1 MLPQG
6 PPCHSHAAVH
16 TRFPDDGGNTYLCQ
30 SLAWTLVTF
39 CFYPEEV
46 ITMNVQAHPL
56 PESDER
62 QLKKMASR
70 YVADYPD
77 LNALA
82 RSAAQNIIFRH
93 TGKHLDPD
101 QVYWHRF
108 STASSSSRS
117 FTGWQHAGKAVKSMT
132 MTELVIRRFDVS
144 EQQAP
149 DELAVYGGFYTDG
162 PEHGVFNEQNEVRML
177 PAEVLN
183 DFWALDFS
191 AGYRRQMDRF
201 WAQHSDNFCVLAK
214 VRYLACAGES
224 LSRGLLSA
232 TDFDVLRSV
241 LTAGGDS
248 VTLEQ
253 LREPAPATS
262 AVSVF
267 HLELGAFKARDILRV
282 VDEGG
287 RQILYVCG
295 AQTPFYCFDTHQQVY
310 EWLKAQ
316 FLTLGTR
323 EAICAR
329 FLHSASDWDTH
340 RGAFQRDVTQLLM
353 SDHDNAGVDRLVNR
367 GAAPIP
373 GDPFA
378 YLRDV
383 ARHDMTA
390 DATTL
395 LTDNSDLRKQIWLG
409 YLNAFLSVFGNLA
422 PLGWPLAL
430 AVVGASLIS
439 TGLSIDQAVNAKN
452 AEQRRRGILG
462 AIASAIYLFVNLP
475 LLSRLGA
482 DVREPMR
489 PRSPTGLSAGAD
501 ALPTPVATDP
511 LSGMSNNVVLESLT
525 PVSEQGLHEGTY
537 RLGNGETWAFI
548 DGQAHRL
555 SLDESLGSWVIV
567 DPQNP
572 FAFSG
577 RCPVRFDG
585 QGRWERLPIPGLAGG
600 APMDAGAL
608 AVTSPPAT
616 PFSSVQ
622 SAFWDRF
629 MQLNLFDEQL
639 YSEAALA
646 RQKAVVEVFCME
658 PQEIVSTDSEGE
670 DVHFDQWGARH
681 RVFKTADGEYVG
693 SSIKHYTHEDDA
705 YNQFLRTGV
714 AIYSD
719 QVALVQKLVEDV
731 STLGYNNDVALYRG
745 GSGARGTSGAFFC
758 TGEVTVGDVLVNTD
772 ITSFSE
778 NPYQARTFA
787 SSQAGAHASA
797 TNTPVRFDDTS
808 VVFVL
813 PEKQYLSAAPIAPFS
828 ASPDEAE
835 AIFLPGHYFQID
847 SIEQVIG
854 TFYRFMKVQL
864 REVTGP
870 VPGRK
875 LLDMRTAEPFSRQ
888 GYAARL
894 GSAGRV
900 LVDCFF
906 PSQRP

>member
-1 MLPQG
+1 
-6 PPCHSHAAVH
+6 
-16 TRFPDDGGNTYLCQ
+16 
-30 SLAWTLVTF
+30 
-39 CFYPEEV
+39 
-46 ITMNVQAHPL
+46 MNAHAHPS

-70 YVADYPD
+70 YVTDYPD

-82 RSAAQNIIFRH
+82 RSAAHSIIFKH

-101 QVYWHRF
+101 HVYWHRF
-108 STASSSSRS
+108 SSASSSSRS
-117 FTGWQHAGKAVKSMT
+117 FTGWQHAGATVTSMT
-132 MTELVIRRFDVS
+132 MTELVIRRFNAS

-162 PEHGVFNEQNEVRML
+162 PQHGFYDERNEVRML

-183 DFWALDFS
+183 DFWTLDFS
-191 AGYRRQMDRF
+191 AGYRRQMDSF

-214 VRYLACAGES
+214 VRYLASAGEA
-224 LSRGLLSA
+224 LSGNQLSA
-232 TDFDVLRSV
+232 TDFGMLRSV
-241 LTAGGDS
+241 LATGPRP
-248 VTLEQ
+248 VTLAQ
-253 LREPAPATS
+253 LRGPMPATS

-267 HLELGAFKARDILRV
+267 HLELGGFKARDILRI
-282 VDEGG
+282 VDQSG

-295 AQTPFYCFDTHQQVY
+295 AQAPFYCFDTHHQLY

-316 FLTLGTR
+316 FLSIRTR
-323 EAICAR
+323 AAFCAR
-329 FLHSASDWDTH
+329 FLHSASDWETH
-340 RGAFQRDVTQLLM
+340 RAAFQRDVAQLL
-353 SDHDNAGVDRLVNR
+353 SNDHDDHGANRLVNR
-367 GAAPIP
+367 GAEPIS
-373 GDPFA
+373 GDAFV

-383 ARHDMTA
+383 ARHDMTS

-439 TGLSIDQAVNAKN
+439 TGLNIDQAVNGKS

-475 LLSRLGA
+475 LLSRMGA
-482 DVREPMR
+482 DVREPMTTR
-489 PRSPTGLSAGAD
+489 TSEGLSAGAD
-501 ALPTPVATDP
+501 AMPTPVATDP

-525 PVSEQGLHEGTY
+525 PVSEQGRYQGTY
-537 RLGNGETWAFI
+537 GLSNGETWAVI
-548 DGQAHRL
+548 EGQPRRL
-555 SLDESLGSWVIV
+555 TYDEGLGSWVMV

-572 FAFSG
+572 FAFNG
-577 RCPVRFDG
+577 RCPVRFNG
-585 QGRWERLPIPGLAGG
+585 QDRWERLPTPGLAGG
-600 APMDAGAL
+600 APMEAGAL
-608 AVTSPPAT
+608 TVTPPPVA
-616 PFSSVQ
+616 PVVSVQ

-646 RQKAVVEVFCME
+646 RQKAVVELFCME
-658 PQEIVSTDSEGE
+658 PQEVVAIDSEGE
-670 DVHFDQWGARH
+670 DVHFDQWGAKH

-693 SSIKHYTHEDDA
+693 SSIKHYTHEDEA

-714 AIYSD
+714 AMYSD

-745 GSGARGTSGAFFC
+745 GSGARGTSGAFFR
-758 TGEVTVGDVLVNTD
+758 TGDVTVGDVLVNTD

-787 SSQAGAHASA
+787 STQAGAHASA
-797 TNTPVRFDDTS
+797 TNAPIRFDDTS

-813 PEKQYLSAAPIAPFS
+813 PEKQYLSGAPIAPFS

-835 AIFLPGHYFQID
+835 VIFLPGHYFQID
-847 SIEQVIG
+847 SIEQVVG

-870 VPGRK
+870 VSGRK
-875 LLDMRTAEPFSRQ
+875 LLDMRTAEPFTRQ

-894 GSAGRV
+894 GGAGRV
-900 LVDCFF
+900 LIDRFF
-906 PSQRP
+906 PSQQP

>member
-1 MLPQG
+1 
-6 PPCHSHAAVH
+6 
-16 TRFPDDGGNTYLCQ
+16 
-30 SLAWTLVTF
+30 
-39 CFYPEEV
+39 
-46 ITMNVQAHPL
+46 MNAQAHPL

-62 QLKKMASR
+62 QLKNMASR
-70 YVADYPD
+70 YVTDYPD

-82 RSAAQNIIFRH
+82 RSAAQSIIFRH

-108 STASSSSRS
+108 SSASSSSRS
-117 FTGWQHAGKAVKSMT
+117 FTGWQHAGATVKSMT
-132 MTELVIRRFDVS
+132 MTELVIRRFNVS
-144 EQQAP
+144 EQRAP

-162 PEHGVFNEQNEVRML
+162 PEHGFYDERNEVRML

-214 VRYLACAGES
+214 VRYLASAGES
-224 LSRGLLSA
+224 LSRNQLSA
-232 TDFDVLRSV
+232 TDFDMLRSV
-241 LTAGGDS
+241 LATGPGPA
-248 VTLEQ
+248 TLAQ
-253 LREPAPATS
+253 LREPMPATS

-267 HLELGAFKARDILRV
+267 HLELGAFKARDILRI
-282 VDEGG
+282 VDENG

-295 AQTPFYCFDTHQQVY
+295 AQTPFYCFDTHHQLY

-316 FLTLGTR
+316 FLSIRTR
-323 EAICAR
+323 EAFCAR
-329 FLHSASDWDTH
+329 FLHSASDWETH
-340 RGAFQRDVTQLLM
+340 RAAFQRDVAQLL
-353 SDHDNAGVDRLVNR
+353 SNDHDDAGANRLVNR
-367 GAAPIP
+367 GAEPIP
-373 GDPFA
+373 GDPFV

-383 ARHDMTA
+383 ARHDMTS

-439 TGLSIDQAVNAKN
+439 TGLNIDQAVNGKS
-452 AEQRRRGILG
+452 AEQRRRGIVG
-462 AIASAIYLFVNLP
+462 AIASAIYLCLNLP
-475 LLSRLGA
+475 LLSRMGA
-482 DVREPMR
+482 DVREPMKA
-489 PRSPTGLSAGAD
+489 PSPMGPNAGAN
-501 ALPTPVATDP
+501 AIPTLLATDP
-511 LSGMSNNVVLESLT
+511 LSGMSDNAVLESLT
-525 PVSEQGLHEGTY
+525 PVSEEGPYQGAY
-537 RLGNGETWAFI
+537 RLSNGETWAI
-548 DGQAHRL
+548 IEGQAHRL
-555 SLDESLGSWVIV
+555 NFDESLGSWVMV
-567 DPQNP
+567 DPHNP
-572 FAFSG
+572 FAFNG

-585 QGRWERLPIPGLAGG
+585 QGQWERLPIPGLSGG
-600 APMDAGAL
+600 APMDAGA
-608 AVTSPPAT
+608 VTISPPPAT
-616 PFSSVQ
+616 PVANVQ

-646 RQKAVVEVFCME
+646 RQQAAVEVFCME
-658 PQEIVSTDSEGE
+658 PHEIITTDSEGE

-681 RVFKTADGEYVG
+681 RVFKTADGEFVG
-693 SSIKHYTHEDDA
+693 SSITHYTHEDDA

-719 QVALVQKLVEDV
+719 QVALVQRLAEDV
-731 STLGYNNDVALYRG
+731 TTLGYNNDVALYRG
-745 GSGARGTSGAFFC
+745 GSGARGTSGAFFR
-758 TGEVTVGDVLVNTD
+758 TGDVTVGDVLVNTD

-787 SSQAGAHASA
+787 SSQAGVHASA
-797 TNTPVRFDDTS
+797 TDAPIRFDDTS

-813 PEKQYLSAAPIAPFS
+813 PEKNYLSAAPIAPFS
-828 ASPDEAE
+828 ASPEEAE

-847 SIEQVIG
+847 SIEQVVG

-875 LLDMRTAEPFSRQ
+875 LLDMRTAEPFIRQ
-888 GYAARL
+888 NYAARL
-894 GSAGRV
+894 GGAGRV
-900 LVDCFF
+900 LVDRFF
-906 PSQRP
+906 PIQQP

>member
-1 MLPQG
+1 
-6 PPCHSHAAVH
+6 
-16 TRFPDDGGNTYLCQ
+16 
-30 SLAWTLVTF
+30 
-39 CFYPEEV
+39 
-46 ITMNVQAHPL
+46 MNVQAHPL

-62 QLKKMASR
+62 QLKLIASR
-70 YVADYPD
+70 YVIDYPD

-82 RSAAQNIIFRH
+82 RSAAQSIIFRH

-101 QVYWHRF
+101 RVYWHRF
-108 STASSSSRS
+108 SSASSSSRS
-117 FTGWQHAGKAVKSMT
+117 FTGWKHAGATMESMT
-132 MTELVIRRFDVS
+132 MTELVIRRFNAS

-162 PEHGVFNEQNEVRML
+162 PQHGFYDERNEVRML

-191 AGYRRQMDRF
+191 AGYRRRMDRF
-201 WAQHSDNFCVLAK
+201 WAQHGDNFCVLAK
-214 VRYLACAGES
+214 VRYLASAGEG
-224 LSRGLLSA
+224 LSRNQLSA
-232 TDFDVLRSV
+232 TDFEMLRSV
-241 LTAGGDS
+241 LATGPGP
-248 VTLEQ
+248 VTLAQ
-253 LREPAPATS
+253 LREPMPVTS

-267 HLELGAFKARDILRV
+267 HLELGAFKARDILRI
-282 VDEGG
+282 VDENG

-295 AQTPFYCFDTHQQVY
+295 AQTPFYCFDTHHQMY

-316 FLTLGTR
+316 FLSIRTR
-323 EAICAR
+323 AVFCAR
-329 FLHSASDWDTH
+329 FLHSASDWETH
-340 RGAFQRDVTQLLM
+340 RAAFQRDVARLL
-353 SDHDNAGVDRLVNR
+353 SNDHDDAGANRLLNR
-367 GAAPIP
+367 GTEPIS
-373 GDPFA
+373 GDPFV

-409 YLNAFLSVFGNLA
+409 YLNAFLSVLGNLA

-439 TGLSIDQAVNAKN
+439 TGLNIDQAVNGRS

-462 AIASAIYLFVNLP
+462 AIASAIYLFLNLP
-475 LLSRLGA
+475 LLTRMGT
-482 DVREPMR
+482 DVRPSMAA
-489 PRSPTGLSAGAD
+489 RSPLGLDAGAD
-501 ALPTPVATDP
+501 AMPALLATDP
-511 LSGMSNNVVLESLT
+511 LSGMSDNVVLESLA
-525 PVSEQGLHEGTY
+525 PVLEEGPYQGSFRLSSGEAWAVIEG
-537 RLGNGETWAFI
+537 R
-548 DGQAHRL
+548 AHRL
-555 SLDESLGSWVIV
+555 NFDQSLNSWVII

-572 FAFSG
+572 FAFHG
-577 RCPVRFDG
+577 RCPVRFSV
-585 QGRWERLPIPGLAGG
+585 QGGWERLPIPGLSGG
-600 APMDAGAL
+600 APMDAGA
-608 AVTSPPAT
+608 VTISPPPTTAIAN
-616 PFSSVQ
+616 VQ

-658 PQEIVSTDSEGE
+658 PEEVIATDSEGE
-670 DVHFDQWGARH
+670 EVHFDEWGAKH

-693 SSIKHYTHEDDA
+693 ASIKHYTHEDDA
-705 YNQFLRTGV
+705 YNRFLRTGV
-714 AIYSD
+714 ATYSD
-719 QVALVQKLVEDV
+719 QVAMVQRLAEDV
-731 STLGYNNDVALYRG
+731 TTLGYNNDVALYRG
-745 GSGARGTSGAFFC
+745 GSGARGTSGAFFR
-758 TGEVTVGDVLVNTD
+758 TGDVSVGDVLVNTD

-787 SSQAGAHASA
+787 SSQGGAHASA
-797 TNTPVRFDDTS
+797 TSAPIRFDDTS

-813 PEKQYLSAAPIAPFS
+813 PEKQYLSATPIAPFS
-828 ASPDEAE
+828 ASPEEAE

-847 SIEQVIG
+847 SIEHVIG
-854 TFYRFMKVQL
+854 TFYRFIKVQL

-870 VPGRK
+870 VTGRK

-888 GYAARL
+888 GYVARL

-900 LVDCFF
+900 LVDRFF
-906 PSQRP
+906 PIQQP

>member
-1 MLPQG
+1 
-6 PPCHSHAAVH
+6 
-16 TRFPDDGGNTYLCQ
+16 
-30 SLAWTLVTF
+30 
-39 CFYPEEV
+39 
-46 ITMNVQAHPL
+46 MNAQAHPL

-62 QLKKMASR
+62 QLKLIASR
-70 YVADYPD
+70 YVTDYPD

-82 RSAAQNIIFRH
+82 RSAAQSIIFRH

-108 STASSSSRS
+108 SSASSSSRS
-117 FTGWQHAGKAVKSMT
+117 FTGWKHAGATMESMT
-132 MTELVIRRFDVS
+132 MTELVIRRFNAS

-162 PEHGVFNEQNEVRML
+162 PQHGFYDERNEVRML

-191 AGYRRQMDRF
+191 AGYRRKMDRF
-201 WAQHSDNFCVLAK
+201 WAQHGDNFCVLAK
-214 VRYLACAGES
+214 VRYLASAGEG
-224 LSRGLLSA
+224 LSRNQLSA
-232 TDFDVLRSV
+232 TDFELLRSV
-241 LTAGGDS
+241 LATGPEP
-248 VTLEQ
+248 VTLAQ
-253 LREPAPATS
+253 LREPMPVTS

-267 HLELGAFKARDILRV
+267 HLELGAFKARDILRI
-282 VDEGG
+282 VDENG

-295 AQTPFYCFDTHQQVY
+295 AKTPFYCFDTHHQLY

-316 FLTLGTR
+316 FLSIRTR
-323 EAICAR
+323 KGFCAR
-329 FLHSASDWDTH
+329 FLHSASDWEAH
-340 RGAFQRDVTQLLM
+340 RAAFQRDVAQLL
-353 SDHDNAGVDRLVNR
+353 SNDHDDGANRLVNR
-367 GAAPIP
+367 GAEPIS
-373 GDPFA
+373 GDPFV
-378 YLRDV
+378 YLRDI

-439 TGLSIDQAVNAKN
+439 TGLNIDQAVNAKS
-452 AEQRRRGILG
+452 AEQRRLGILG
-462 AIASAIYLFVNLP
+462 AIISAIYLFMNLP
-475 LLSRLGA
+475 LLARMGTG
-482 DVREPMR
+482 VREPMTAR
-489 PRSPTGLSAGAD
+489 TPVGLAAGAD
-501 ALPTPVATDP
+501 AMPTPVATDP
-511 LSGMSNNVVLESLT
+511 LSGMSDNVVLESLT
-525 PVSEQGLHEGTY
+525 PVSAEGRYQGTY
-537 RLGNGETWAFI
+537 RLGNGETWAVI
-548 DGQAHRL
+548 EGRAHRL
-555 SLDESLGSWVIV
+555 NFDEGLDGWVII

-572 FAFSG
+572 FAFNG
-577 RCPVRFDG
+577 RCPVRFIG
-585 QGRWERLPIPGLAGG
+585 QGRWERLPMPGLSGG
-600 APMDAGAL
+600 APMDARAL
-608 AVTSPPAT
+608 AITPPPAT
-616 PFSSVQ
+616 PFVSVQ

-646 RQKAVVEVFCME
+646 RQKTVVEVFCME
-658 PQEIVSTDSEGE
+658 PQEIVATDSEGE
-670 DVHFDQWGARH
+670 DVHFDQWGAKH

-745 GSGARGTSGAFFC
+745 GSGARGTSGAFFR

-787 SSQAGAHASA
+787 SSQGGAHASA
-797 TNTPVRFDDTS
+797 TNAPIRFDDTS

-813 PEKQYLSAAPIAPFS
+813 PEKRYLSGAPIAPFS

-835 AIFLPGHYFQID
+835 VIFLPGHYFQID

-870 VPGRK
+870 VSGRK
-875 LLDMRTAEPFSRQ
+875 LLDMRTAEPFSRE

-894 GSAGRV
+894 GDAGRV
-900 LVDCFF
+900 LVECFF
-906 PSQRP
+906 PSQQP